1 MTEPFCW
8 QDDENGKL
16 SSRVTELEEERARLQ
31 KTGNIQQTLLEK
43 QRALAEEA
51 GRRSEALQ
59 TQVAGLQKV
68 CPEGHSKRSLCQPHR
83 PLQPSSL
90 TLALLAGGG
99 GVEEG
104 PETSSRKPQLGGGPP
119 EPRPGGGGAAE
130 GPAEQHEAAEQGERV
145 QEEPGGA
152 DQR

>member
-1 MTEPFCW
+1 M
-8 QDDENGKL
+8 
-16 SSRVTELEEERARLQ
+16 RLC
-31 KTGNIQQTLLEK
+31 
-43 QRALAEEA
+43 R
-51 GRRSEALQ
+51 RRSPGCRRSVLKVTPNALH
-59 TQVAGLQKV
+59 ANL
-68 CPEGHSKRSLCQPHR
+68 R

-90 TLALLAGGG
+90 TPALLAGGG

-152 DQR
+152 D